1 MEKKNRVVIVL
12 LVIAILLSLASV
24 AFMYLGTELHFWN
37 KKSSPSTVD
46 YGKIELIVERNPLV
60 AGVEHEG

>member
-1 MEKKNRVVIVL
+1 MEKKNRIVIIL
-12 LVIAILLSLASV
+12 LVMAILLSLASI
-24 AFMYLGTELHFWN
+24 AFMHLGTELHFWN
-37 KKSSPSTVD
+37 KKSSASIVD